1 MLLLDLAFLSAGGE
15 SLSQPSGSQVP
26 CFPGRPLAR
35 DAREFKTTKE
45 NTMKYSRPA
54 ILATAPA
61 INTIQSMAKG
71 LTPQIDSSNP
81 QRTVNAAYEA
91 DE

>member
-1 MLLLDLAFLSAGGE
+1 M
-15 SLSQPSGSQVP
+15 
-26 CFPGRPLAR
+26 
-35 DAREFKTTKE
+35 T
-45 NTMKYSRPA
+45 YSRPA

-61 INTIQSMAKG
+61 IGTIQSLAKG
-71 LTPQIDSSNP
+71 ITPQFDSSNP

>member
-1 MLLLDLAFLSAGGE
+1 
-15 SLSQPSGSQVP
+15 
-26 CFPGRPLAR
+26 
-35 DAREFKTTKE
+35 
-45 NTMKYSRPA
+45 MKYSRPA